1 MPDPSLGVL
10 TDEGFVILAQIF
22 CAFGQ
27 GADGLS
33 IDGSAIL
40 AARHD
45 YTGPIERDK
54 EKWPTNAAL
63 VLSLSRAMGKLAA
76 QMAMSEGKITI
87 DATHYRS
94 ARAAIHAVAFCP
106 FFHARGDAR

>member
-1 MPDPSLGVL
+1 MAASSTVL

-22 CAFGQ
+22 CAFAQ
-27 GADGLS
+27 GSDGLY

-40 AARHD
+40 AARED

-54 EKWPTNAAL
+54 GKWATDGPL

-76 QMAMSEGKITI
+76 QMAMADGKVTI
-87 DATHYRS
+87 DATAYRS
-94 ARAAIHAVAFCP
+94 AREAIHRLAFCP
-106 FFHARGDAR
+106 FFHAQGDVR